1 MALADNPFIVL
12 SYVGGPALLTNSTAL
27 LILST
32 SNRFGRAV
40 DRSRMLAGLVTRLTP
55 EAMDATGT
63 SDDPPAEA
71 RELLAM
77 GRRVRLIVRA
87 LSGLYLAV
95 AMFSLATLTSI
106 VGGVVAE
113 FSGGAFLDV
122 VIVAAVVFGLVGFAG
137 LVAAAIA
144 LVVESRLA
152 EASLFRE
159 EETALARMR
168 KALSRAPEAPFG

>member
-40 DRSRMLAGLVTRLTP
+40 DRSRVLAGLVAKLTP
-55 EAMDATGT
+55 EEAGPGAKP
-63 SDDPPAEA
+63 SEPIASEA
-71 RELLAM
+71 RELVAM
-77 GRRVRLIVRA
+77 GRRIRFIVRA
-87 LSGLYLAV
+87 LSGLYLAI

-106 VGGVVAE
+106 VGGVVAQYN
-113 FSGGAFLDV
+113 GGMILD
-122 VIVAAVVFGLVGFAG
+122 IAILAAALFGLVGFVG

-144 LVVESRLA
+144 LVIESRLA
-152 EASLFRE
+152 EAMLSRE
-159 EETALARMR
+159 QEAALANMG
-168 KALSRAPEAPFG
+168 KAARRAA